1 MRDIRREI
9 LSAMLCALC
18 CSCTANFEVSTPSRT
33 SETKASGPDSSKH
46 ESFSSR
52 FTSGATFSTR
62 SSVRNEGNH
71 QRKIE
76 VTGEVHFKNGRPKS
90 WSKDTVITITET
102 EGTSTRTGEMR
113 PSGDVLELKMKDES
127 GAYKKATASDENW
140 ADQIFGLLK
149 MDDTA
154 EDVRK
159 EELASMH
166 MSHKDFPAELDR
178 IYRSNEKL
186 SILNKQLDADSLSPQ
201 DQEAAVKIILQK
213 IYIAPDRSQL
223 LTKLIE
229 RKDFADDAR
238 SYLLRNL
245 DKVPA
250 EDRDAIHALVK
261 RK

>member
-9 LSAMLCALC
+9 LSVMLCALC
-18 CSCTANFEVSTPSRT
+18 CSCTANFEVSTPNRT

-52 FTSGATFSTR
+52 FTPGQSFSTR
-62 SSVRNEGNH
+62 SSVRNDGIH
-71 QRKIE
+71 QRKVE

-90 WSKDTVITITET
+90 WSKDSVITITET

-113 PSGDVLELKMKDES
+113 PSGDGLELKMKDKS
-127 GAYKKATASDENW
+127 GAYVKCTTSDENW
-140 ADQIFGLLK
+140 ADQIFALLK

-154 EDVRK
+154 EDTRK
-159 EELASMH
+159 DELVSMH
-166 MSHKDFPAELDR
+166 MSHKDFRKEFDR
-178 IYRSNEKL
+178 IYKSNEKL

-201 DQEAAVKIILQK
+201 DQESAVKIILEK
-213 IYIAPDRSQL
+213 IYIAPDSSQL
-223 LTKLIE
+223 LTKLAQRE
-229 RKDFADDAR
+229 DFADDAR

-245 DKVPA
+245 DKVAA
-250 EDRDAIHALVK
+250 EDRDTIHALIK